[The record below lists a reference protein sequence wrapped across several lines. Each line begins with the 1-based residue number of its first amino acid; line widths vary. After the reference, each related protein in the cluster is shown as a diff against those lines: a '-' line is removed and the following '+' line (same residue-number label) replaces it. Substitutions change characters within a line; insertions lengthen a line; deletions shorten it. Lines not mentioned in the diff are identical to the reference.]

1 MARTQLLAIFQHLLQ
16 PQYLLHQRNIS
27 IGSTLYTQTMRYRKR
42 EELSFTEAENSA
54 QLPIIRF
61 PHAMA
66 AKMEVALQKKQRK
79 DSERQQA
86 KWHMQDAE
94 VIIKSKHRERDFRAG
109 QSTNKFDA
117 PLLASQSWKNKRSAG
132 DYFTIKAFGE
142 NPAMLECAED
152 AVPGFEK
159 FELQQPVRDALNDM
173 QLTVCTNIQNQA
185 IPMILQGDNVI
196 CASET
201 GAARPSPTSYPLW
214 ISSSSAVRIQQRTDP
229 QDGLRVNSPR
239 ALILVPNRELATQT
253 YEMLVKMLKYYTNFS
268 NHYNKDVSRVHTV
281 VIDEADTMVDDSF
294 SDLVRRILG
303 RMMIQGGE
311 KEGSGEYSRG
321 AQLVLVVSAG
331 EFRCLVC
338 TDIASRGLDTTLVTH
353 ILNYDFPQDISDYIH
368 RTGRTGRIGASD
380 RGQVTSFITY
390 PDEAE
395 VVHKIERAVR
405 AATVFENVN
414 ANITRRINIK
424 IWHDPGPAQEY
435 GQDEVQYALQSTLA
449 TVLALSHIL
458 FLVKASLSLRN

>member
-1 MARTQLLAIFQHLLQ
+1 
-16 PQYLLHQRNIS
+16 
-27 IGSTLYTQTMRYRKR
+27 
-42 EELSFTEAENSA
+42 
-54 QLPIIRF
+54 
-61 PHAMA
+61 
-66 AKMEVALQKKQRK
+66 
-79 DSERQQA
+79 
-86 KWHMQDAE
+86 
-94 VIIKSKHRERDFRAG
+94 
-109 QSTNKFDA
+109 
-117 PLLASQSWKNKRSAG
+117 
-132 DYFTIKAFGE
+132 
-142 NPAMLECAED
+142 
-152 AVPGFEK
+152 
-159 FELQQPVRDALNDM
+159 
-173 QLTVCTNIQNQA
+173 
-185 IPMILQGDNVI
+185 MILQGDNVI

-201 GAARPSPTSYPLW
+201 GSGKTLAYLVPLVDKL
-214 ISSSSAVRIQQRTDP
+214 IIRSQIQQETDP
-229 QDGLRVNSPR
+229 QDSLRVNSPR

-253 YEMLVKMLKYYTNFS
+253 YEMLVKMLKYTELNAEVVIGGERTQRKLNHPKYSEIDVLVSTPGVLSKLITNRLQ
-268 NHYNKDVSRVHTV
+268 DVSRVHTV

-303 RMMIQGGE
+303 RMMIQGGGR
-311 KEGSGEYSRG
+311 EGSGEYSRG
-321 AQLVLVVSAG
+321 AQLVLVGATMPRSLLDTFDGIVPIESLTRVATKHLHKFAPHVKQTFHRTKPGQKAAKALELVKSSLQAGQIMMIFCRSSETCNWLSQFLEENGVLAPALNGAMMQRFRRGRFEQFQRG

-424 IWHDPGPAQEY
+424 Y
-435 GQDEVQYALQSTLA
+435 GMTQDQLKSMGKMRSNMPSSQL
-449 TVLALSHIL
+449 
-458 FLVKASLSLRN
+458 